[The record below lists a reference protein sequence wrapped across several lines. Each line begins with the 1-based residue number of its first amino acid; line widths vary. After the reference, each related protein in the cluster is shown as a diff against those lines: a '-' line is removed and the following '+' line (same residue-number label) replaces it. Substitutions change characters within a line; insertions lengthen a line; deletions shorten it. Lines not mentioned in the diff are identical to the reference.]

1 MSGPYGYGTESDQG
15 RASRPF
21 PGVVGMS
28 ERTGVDDGAVVSRAS
43 GDGDLK
49 TGVECL
55 PPGEKVPT
63 SVVRG
68 VVEGDR
74 RRHTRRPRVSWAA
87 DQPFTG
93 SRPDR
98 DRGTGWFQPGTR
110 RMRWARRSLA
120 QALAGDTLLAAAVT
134 VVTLLSLGWAPH
146 RLWVAA
152 AAAVLWP
159 LILLL
164 THGYGWRYIGSGPE
178 EFQAVMRAGVALM
191 AVIGL
196 GAYITT
202 TVLPRRW
209 VFVAAP
215 AVCLLTLVWR
225 YLMRQWLHRQRRH
238 GRGTLRT
245 LVVGGHRHTKPVIR
259 DLARAP
265 HHGYQVVGA
274 CVPDLPES
282 LAQST
287 VKVLGSLSDIP
298 QVVVDQDID
307 VVIVTGSEL
316 SGPALRRLSWALER
330 AGTELVV
337 APGLVEVAGPH
348 VALRPT
354 AGLSLVHLEI
364 PSQKRGIGFGKALL
378 DRIGGGILLLL
389 ALPVILVCGLAVNL
403 TSRGPVF
410 FRQARAGIDG
420 KPFTMW
426 KLRSMVVDA
435 EARKQEL
442 LARNESG
449 GVLFKM
455 KRDPRITPVGAVL
468 RRYSLDELPQ
478 LWNVVKG
485 DMSLVGPR
493 PPLLSETAQ
502 YHDAVHR
509 RLRVKPGLTGLWQ
522 VSGRSDLS
530 WDESVNLDLRY
541 VDNWSLAMDLLILWK
556 TARVVLRGSG
566 AY

>member
-1 MSGPYGYGTESDQG
+1 MGAEQKVLVTGVRGCSPGGVGVSERPGSDDGTGVG
-15 RASRPF
+15 RA
-21 PGVVGMS
+21 PGGVGLETRVDPLSPS
-28 ERTGVDDGAVVSRAS
+28 EQTPLSVIRAVA
-43 GDGDLK
+43 
-49 TGVECL
+49 
-55 PPGEKVPT
+55 
-63 SVVRG
+63 
-68 VVEGDR
+68 EGDR
-74 RRHTRRPRVSWAA
+74 RRHSQRPRVSWAA

-93 SRPDR
+93 SRPGR
-98 DRGTGWFQPGTR
+98 HRGAGWFQPSTR
-110 RMRWARRSLA
+110 RTRWARRSLM
-120 QALAGDTLLAAAVT
+120 QALVGDTLVAAVVT
-134 VVTLLSLGWAPH
+134 AVTLLSFGGAPH
-146 RLWVAA
+146 RLWVVAG
-152 AAAVLWP
+152 AAVLWP

-164 THGYGWRYIGSGPE
+164 NRGYGWRYVGSGPE
-178 EFQAVMRAGVALM
+178 EFQAVMRAGVALV

-196 GAYITT
+196 GAYTT
-202 TVLPRRW
+202 TTLLPRRW

-215 AVCLLTLVWR
+215 LVCALTLVWR
-225 YLMRQWLHRQRRH
+225 YLVRQRLHRQRQR

-245 LVVGGHRHTKPVIR
+245 LVVGGHRHTEPVIR

-274 CVPDLPES
+274 CVPDLPGAPVRSSVE
-282 LAQST
+282 
-287 VKVLGSLSDIP
+287 VLGSLSDIP

-330 AGTELVV
+330 AGAELVV

-378 DRIGGGILLLL
+378 DRIGGTVLLLL
-389 ALPVILVCGLAVNL
+389 ALPVILVCGLAVKL

-410 FRQARAGIDG
+410 FRQVRAGVDG
-420 KPFTMW
+420 TPFTMW

-442 LARNESG
+442 MAHNESD

-478 LWNVVKG
+478 LWNVVTG

-493 PPLLSETAQ
+493 PPLLSETAE

-541 VDNWSLAMDLLILWK
+541 VDNWSVAMDLLILWK